1 MKNEVAYKY
10 SRAFFSLGKE
20 KGKLTK
26 FQENLKSFWET
37 VEGNEDL
44 KEVLFHKRILPEDK
58 KSIIEKIFKDEIEKE
73 VLDFVFILIDKRREY
88 SFKSIYKEFNKL
100 VDKEEKILHVEVST
114 AVEMN
119 QKSREK
125 LKTKLDKILDYTVII
140 NNRVNPD
147 IIGGMVMKI
156 EDYIIDGSIRYHL
169 NNLQQNLK
177 NIPVS
182 KLGVN

>member
-1 MKNEVAYKY
+1 MKNEVASKY

-20 KGKLTK
+20 KDKLTK
-26 FQENLKSFWET
+26 FQENLNSFWET
-37 VEGNEDL
+37 VEENEDL

-58 KSIIEKIFKDEIEKE
+58 KSIIEKIFKDQIEAD
-73 VLDFVFILIDKRREY
+73 VLNFIFILIDKRREY
-88 SFKSIYKEFNKL
+88 SFESIYKEFNKL

-114 AVEMN
+114 AVEMS

-125 LKTKLDKILDYTVII
+125 LKAKLDQMLDYTIII

-147 IIGGMVMKI
+147 IIGGLVMKI

-169 NNLQQNLK
+169 DNLQEKLK
-177 NIPVS
+177 KIPVS